1 MTTLFIVIGC
11 IAGFNALYLFF
22 YVMDDIISQIRKSGK
37 PKKQVADLAFLDD
50 LDDLEDEPEKP
61 EKPETFEIYDISS
74 LTEDDDSMPELSPDA
89 LKTLRSYD
97 VRRFIKEE
105 MYWLN
110 DYILDELSR
119 FEMESLMLLFS
130 SYIKYLIRAGQEEDK
145 TFSTL
150 REMLDSSDP
159 YTTMEEADTVEEMI
173 RSTIQHMPIKPD
185 YYGEYLTYKATCEN
199 RPKVLES
206 AKRIL
211 VAIDVNFDV
220 FGMHKEEKRE
230 TTEYAEHV

>member
-1 MTTLFIVIGC
+1 MITLFIVIGC

-22 YVMDDIISQIRKSGK
+22 YVMDDIISQIRKIGK
-37 PKKQVADLAFLDD
+37 PKNKTTDFTFLDD
-50 LDDLEDEPEKP
+50 LDDFEDEPKKP
-61 EKPETFEIYDISS
+61 EKPETFEIYDVSS
-74 LTEDDDSMPELSPDA
+74 LTEDDDSMPELSPNA
-89 LKTLRSYD
+89 LKSLRSYD

-105 MYWLN
+105 MYWLK

-119 FEMESLMLLFS
+119 FEMESLTLLFS
-130 SYIKYLIRAGQEEDK
+130 SYIKYLIRTGQEEDK

-159 YTTMEEADTVEEMI
+159 YTTMEETDTVEEMI
-173 RSTIQHMPIKPD
+173 RSTIRHMPIKPD

-211 VAIDVNFDV
+211 TAIDVHFDV
-220 FGMHKEEKRE
+220 LGMRKEKE
-230 TTEYAEHV
+230 TTDHAEHV

>member
-22 YVMDDIISQIRKSGK
+22 YVMDDIISQIRKIGK
-37 PKKQVADLAFLDD
+37 PKKQAADFTFLDD
-50 LDDLEDEPEKP
+50 LDESEDAPG
-61 EKPETFEIYDISS
+61 KPETYEIYDISS

-119 FEMESLMLLFS
+119 FEMESLTLLFS
-130 SYIKYLIRAGQEEDK
+130 SYIKYLIRTGQEEDK

-159 YTTMEEADTVEEMI
+159 YTSMEEADAVEEMI
-173 RSTIQHMPIKPD
+173 RSTIRHMPIKPD
-185 YYGEYLTYKATCEN
+185 YYGEFLTYKATCEN
-199 RPKVLES
+199 RSKVLES

-220 FGMHKEEKRE
+220 FEMHKEEKKGDD
-230 TTEYAEHV
+230 

>member
-22 YVMDDIISQIRKSGK
+22 YVMDDIISQICKIGK
-37 PKKQVADLAFLDD
+37 PKKQTTDPTFLDE
-50 LDDLEDEPEKP
+50 LDDFEDEPKKP

-89 LKTLRSYD
+89 LKTLRPYD

-105 MYWLN
+105 MYWLK

-119 FEMESLMLLFS
+119 FEMESLTLLFS

-150 REMLDSSDP
+150 REMLENSDP
-159 YTTMEEADTVEEMI
+159 YTSMEEADTVEEMI
-173 RSTIQHMPIKPD
+173 RSTIRHMPIKPD

-211 VAIDVNFDV
+211 VAIDVDFDV
-220 FGMHKEEKRE
+220 FGMHKEEKKE
-230 TTEYAEHV
+230 TTDHAERV

>member
-22 YVMDDIISQIRKSGK
+22 YVMDDIISQIRKIGK
-37 PKKQVADLAFLDD
+37 PKKQTTDYTFLDD
-50 LDDLEDEPEKP
+50 LDELEDAPEKP
-61 EKPETFEIYDISS
+61 EKPETFEIYDASS
-74 LTEDDDSMPELSPDA
+74 LTEDDAMPELSPDA

-105 MYWLN
+105 MFWLK

-119 FEMESLMLLFS
+119 FEMESLTLLFS
-130 SYIKYLIRAGQEEDK
+130 SYIKYLIRTGQEEDK

-159 YTTMEEADTVEEMI
+159 YTSMEEADAVEEMI
-173 RSTIQHMPIKPD
+173 RSTIRHMPIKPD

-220 FGMHKEEKRE
+220 FGMRKEKKKE
-230 TTEYAEHV
+230 TTDHAEHV

>member
-11 IAGFNALYLFF
+11 IAGFNTMYLFF
-22 YVMDDIISQIRKSGK
+22 YVMDDIISQIRKIGK
-37 PKKQVADLAFLDD
+37 PKNKTTDFTFLDD
-50 LDDLEDEPEKP
+50 LDELEDAPEKL
-61 EKPETFEIYDISS
+61 EKSETFEIYDVSS
-74 LTEDDDSMPELSPDA
+74 LVEDDDSMPELSPNA
-89 LKTLRSYD
+89 LKSLRSYD

-105 MYWLN
+105 MYWLK

-119 FEMESLMLLFS
+119 FEMESLTLLFS
-130 SYIKYLIRAGQEEDK
+130 SYIKYLIRTGQEEDK

-150 REMLDSSDP
+150 QEMLESSDP
-159 YTTMEEADTVEEMI
+159 YTSMEEADTVEEMI
-173 RSTIQHMPIKPD
+173 RSTIRHMPIKPD

-211 VAIDVNFDV
+211 VAIDVDFDV
-220 FGMHKEEKRE
+220 FGMHKKGKKE
-230 TTEYAEHV
+230 TTDHAERV

>member
-22 YVMDDIISQIRKSGK
+22 YVMDDIISQIRKIGK
-37 PKKQVADLAFLDD
+37 PKKQTTDYTFLDD
-50 LDDLEDEPEKP
+50 LDELEDAPEKP
-61 EKPETFEIYDISS
+61 EKPETFEIYDASS
-74 LTEDDDSMPELSPDA
+74 LTEDDAMPELSPDA

-105 MYWLN
+105 MFWLK

-119 FEMESLMLLFS
+119 FEMESLTLLFS
-130 SYIKYLIRAGQEEDK
+130 SYIKYLIRTGQEEDK

-159 YTTMEEADTVEEMI
+159 YTSMEEADAVEEMI
-173 RSTIQHMPIKPD
+173 RSTIRHMPIKPD

-220 FGMHKEEKRE
+220 FGMHKKEKKE
-230 TTEYAEHV
+230 TTDHAEHV

>member
-1 MTTLFIVIGC
+1 MNTLFIVIGC

-22 YVMDDIISQIRKSGK
+22 YVMDDLISRIRSIGK
-37 PKKQVADLAFLDD
+37 PKKRTADLGF
-50 LDDLEDEPEKP
+50 LDDLEDEPE
-61 EKPETFEIYDISS
+61 EFEIYDIPP
-74 LTEDDDSMPELSPDA
+74 LAEDDDSMPELSPNA

-110 DYILDELSR
+110 DHILDELSH
-119 FEMESLMLLFS
+119 FEMESLTLLFS
-130 SYIKYLIRAGQEEDK
+130 SYIKYLIRTGQEEDK

-159 YTTMEEADTVEEMI
+159 YTSMEEADTVEEMI
-173 RSTIQHMPIKPD
+173 RSTIRHMPIKPD

-211 VAIDVNFDV
+211 TAIDVHFDV
-220 FGMHKEEKRE
+220 FGMHEEKE
-230 TTEYAEHV
+230 TIDHAEHV

>member
-11 IAGFNALYLFF
+11 IAGFNEIYLFF
-22 YVMDDIISQIRKSGK
+22 YIMDDIVSQIRKIGK
-37 PKKQVADLAFLDD
+37 PKKQATDFTFLDD
-50 LDDLEDEPEKP
+50 LDDLEDEPKKP
-61 EKPETFEIYDISS
+61 EKPETFEIYDVSS
-74 LTEDDDSMPELSPDA
+74 LTGDDDSMPELSPDA
-89 LKTLRSYD
+89 LKSLRSYD

-105 MYWLN
+105 MYWLK

-119 FEMESLMLLFS
+119 FEMESLTLLFS
-130 SYIKYLIRAGQEEDK
+130 SYIKYLIRTGQEEDK

-173 RSTIQHMPIKPD
+173 RSTIRHMPIKPD
-185 YYGEYLTYKATCEN
+185 YLMYKATCEN

-220 FGMHKEEKRE
+220 FGMNKKEKKE
-230 TTEYAEHV
+230 TTDHAEHV

>member
-1 MTTLFIVIGC
+1 MNTLFIAIGC

-22 YVMDDIISQIRKSGK
+22 YVMDDLISKIRSIGK
-37 PKKQVADLAFLDD
+37 PKKQAADLSF
-50 LDDLEDEPEKP
+50 LDDLEDAPEKVEVYEIPPLP
-61 EKPETFEIYDISS
+61 EDEA
-74 LTEDDDSMPELSPDA
+74 MPELSPDA
-89 LKTLRSYD
+89 LKALRSYD

-105 MYWLN
+105 MYWLK
-110 DYILDELSR
+110 DYILDELSH
-119 FEMESLMLLFS
+119 FEMESLTLLFS

-159 YTTMEEADTVEEMI
+159 YTSMDETDTVEELMQ
-173 RSTIQHMPIKPD
+173 STIRHMPIKPD

-199 RPKVLES
+199 RAKVLES

-220 FGMHKEEKRE
+220 FRMHKEEKKE
-230 TTEYAEHV
+230 TTDYAERV

>member
-1 MTTLFIVIGC
+1 MNTLFVVIGC

-22 YVMDDIISQIRKSGK
+22 YVMDDLISRIRSIGK
-37 PKKQVADLAFLDD
+37 PKKRTADLGF
-50 LDDLEDEPEKP
+50 LDDLEDEPE
-61 EKPETFEIYDISS
+61 EFEIYDIPP
-74 LTEDDDSMPELSPDA
+74 LAEDDDSMPELSPNA

-110 DYILDELSR
+110 DHILDELSR
-119 FEMESLMLLFS
+119 FEMESLTLLFS
-130 SYIKYLIRAGQEEDK
+130 AYIKYLIRTGQEEDK

-150 REMLDSSDP
+150 REMLDNSDP
-159 YTTMEEADTVEEMI
+159 YTSMEEADTVEEMM
-173 RSTIQHMPIKPD
+173 RSTIRHMPIKPD

-211 VAIDVNFDV
+211 VAIDVHFDV
-220 FGMHKEEKRE
+220 FGMHKKEKKE
-230 TTEYAEHV
+230 TTDHAGHV

>member
-1 MTTLFIVIGC
+1 MNTLFIVIGC

-22 YVMDDIISQIRKSGK
+22 YVMDDLISRIRSIGK
-37 PKKQVADLAFLDD
+37 PKKRTADLGF
-50 LDDLEDEPEKP
+50 LDDLEDEPE
-61 EKPETFEIYDISS
+61 EFEIYDIPP
-74 LTEDDDSMPELSPDA
+74 LAEDDDSMPELSPNA

-110 DYILDELSR
+110 DHILDELSR
-119 FEMESLMLLFS
+119 FEMESLTLLFS
-130 SYIKYLIRAGQEEDK
+130 AYIKYLIRTGQEEDK

-150 REMLDSSDP
+150 REMLDNSDP
-159 YTTMEEADTVEEMI
+159 YTSMEEADTVEEMM
-173 RSTIQHMPIKPD
+173 RSTIRHMPIKPD

-211 VAIDVNFDV
+211 VAIDVHFDV
-220 FGMHKEEKRE
+220 FGMHKKEKKE
-230 TTEYAEHV
+230 TTDHAECV

>member
-1 MTTLFIVIGC
+1 MSSLFIVIGC
-11 IAGFNALYLFF
+11 IAGFNAIYLFF
-22 YVMDDIISQIRKSGK
+22 YIMDDIVSQIRKISK
-37 PKKQVADLAFLDD
+37 PKKQTADFTFLDD
-50 LDDLEDEPEKP
+50 LDELEDEPEKP

-74 LTEDDDSMPELSPDA
+74 LTEDDDSMPELSTNA
-89 LKTLRSYD
+89 LKSLRSYD

-105 MYWLN
+105 MYWLK

-119 FEMESLMLLFS
+119 FEMESLTLLFS
-130 SYIKYLIRAGQEEDK
+130 SYIKYLIRTGQEEDK

-173 RSTIQHMPIKPD
+173 RSAIRHMPIKPD

>member
-11 IAGFNALYLFF
+11 IAGFNAIYLFF
-22 YVMDDIISQIRKSGK
+22 YVMDDIISQIRKISK
-37 PKKQVADLAFLDD
+37 PKKQAANLTFLDD
-50 LDDLEDEPEKP
+50 LDDFEDEPEKP
-61 EKPETFEIYDISS
+61 EKPEKFEVYE
-74 LTEDDDSMPELSPDA
+74 LHPLPENDDDTMPELSPNA
-89 LKTLRSYD
+89 LKTLRSHD

-105 MYWLN
+105 MYWLK
-110 DYILDELSR
+110 DHILDELSR
-119 FEMESLMLLFS
+119 FEMESLTLLFS

-150 REMLDSSDP
+150 REMLDNSDP
-159 YTTMEEADTVEEMI
+159 YTSMDEADTVEEMI
-173 RSTIQHMPIKPD
+173 QSTIRHMPIKPD

-206 AKRIL
+206 AKRRL

-220 FGMHKEEKRE
+220 FGMHEEKE
-230 TTEYAEHV
+230 TTDHAERV

>member
-1 MTTLFIVIGC
+1 MTTLFIVFGC

-22 YVMDDIISQIRKSGK
+22 YVMDDIISQIRKIGK
-37 PKKQVADLAFLDD
+37 PKKQTTDFTFLDD
-50 LDDLEDEPEKP
+50 LDESEDAP
-61 EKPETFEIYDISS
+61 EKPETYEIYDISS

-119 FEMESLMLLFS
+119 FEMESLTLLFS
-130 SYIKYLIRAGQEEDK
+130 SYIKHLIRTGQEEDK

-173 RSTIQHMPIKPD
+173 RSTIRHMPIKPD

-220 FGMHKEEKRE
+220 FGMHKKEKKE
-230 TTEYAEHV
+230 TTDHAERV

>member
-50 LDDLEDEPEKP
+50 LDESENEP
-61 EKPETFEIYDISS
+61 EKPETFEIYNISS
-74 LTEDDDSMPELSPDA
+74 LTEDGDSMPELSPDA

-105 MYWLN
+105 MYWLK

-119 FEMESLMLLFS
+119 FEMESLTLLFS

-150 REMLDSSDP
+150 REMLENSDP
-159 YTTMEEADTVEEMI
+159 NTSMEEADTVEEMI
-173 RSTIQHMPIKPD
+173 RSTIRHMPIKPD

-211 VAIDVNFDV
+211 VAIDVDFDV
-220 FGMHKEEKRE
+220 FGMHKEEKKE
-230 TTEYAEHV
+230 TTDHAERV

>member
-1 MTTLFIVIGC
+1 MNTLFIVIGC

-22 YVMDDIISQIRKSGK
+22 YVMDDLISRIRSIGN
-37 PKKQVADLAFLDD
+37 PKKRTADLGF
-50 LDDLEDEPEKP
+50 LDDLEDEPE
-61 EKPETFEIYDISS
+61 EFEIYDIPP
-74 LTEDDDSMPELSPDA
+74 LAEDDDSMPELSPNA

-110 DYILDELSR
+110 DHILNELSH
-119 FEMESLMLLFS
+119 FEMESLTLLFS
-130 SYIKYLIRAGQEEDK
+130 SYIKYLIRTGQEEDK

-159 YTTMEEADTVEEMI
+159 YTTMEETDTVEEMI
-173 RSTIQHMPIKPD
+173 RSTIRHMPIKPD

-220 FGMHKEEKRE
+220 FGMHKEEKKE
-230 TTEYAEHV
+230 TTDHAEHV

>member
-11 IAGFNALYLFF
+11 IAGFNAIYLFF
-22 YVMDDIISQIRKSGK
+22 YVMDDIISQIRKIGK
-37 PKKQVADLAFLDD
+37 PKKQTADFTFLDD
-50 LDDLEDEPEKP
+50 LDE
-61 EKPETFEIYDISS
+61 S
-74 LTEDDDSMPELSPDA
+74 EDDDSMPELSPDA

-105 MYWLN
+105 MYWLK

-119 FEMESLMLLFS
+119 FEMESLTLLFS
-130 SYIKYLIRAGQEEDK
+130 SYIKYLIRTGQEEDK

-159 YTTMEEADTVEEMI
+159 YTSMEEADTVEEMI
-173 RSTIQHMPIKPD
+173 RSTIRHMPIKPD

-211 VAIDVNFDV
+211 VAIDVDFNV
-220 FGMHKEEKRE
+220 FGMHKEEKKE
-230 TTEYAEHV
+230 TTDHAERV

>member
-1 MTTLFIVIGC
+1 MNTLFIVIGC

-22 YVMDDIISQIRKSGK
+22 YVMDDLISRIRSIGK
-37 PKKQVADLAFLDD
+37 PKKRTADLGF
-50 LDDLEDEPEKP
+50 LDDLEDEPE
-61 EKPETFEIYDISS
+61 EFEIYDIPP
-74 LTEDDDSMPELSPDA
+74 LAEDDDSMPELSPNA

-110 DYILDELSR
+110 DHILDELSR
-119 FEMESLMLLFS
+119 FEMESLTLLFS
-130 SYIKYLIRAGQEEDK
+130 AYIKYLIRTGQEEDK

-150 REMLDSSDP
+150 REMLDNSDP
-159 YTTMEEADTVEEMI
+159 YTSMEEADTVEEMM
-173 RSTIQHMPIKPD
+173 RSTIRHMPIKPD

-211 VAIDVNFDV
+211 VAIDVHFDV
-220 FGMHKEEKRE
+220 FGMHKKEKKE
-230 TTEYAEHV
+230 TTDHAGHV

>member
-1 MTTLFIVIGC
+1 MNTLFIVIGC

-22 YVMDDIISQIRKSGK
+22 YVMDDLISRIRSIGK
-37 PKKQVADLAFLDD
+37 PKKRTADLGF
-50 LDDLEDEPEKP
+50 LDDLEDEPE
-61 EKPETFEIYDISS
+61 EFEIYDIPP
-74 LTEDDDSMPELSPDA
+74 LAEDDDSMPELSPNA

-110 DYILDELSR
+110 DHILNELSH
-119 FEMESLMLLFS
+119 FEMESLTLLFS
-130 SYIKYLIRAGQEEDK
+130 SYIKYLIRTGQEEDK

-150 REMLDSSDP
+150 REMPDNSDP
-159 YTTMEEADTVEEMI
+159 CASMEEADTVEEMI
-173 RSTIQHMPIKPD
+173 RSTIRHMPIKPD

-199 RPKVLES
+199 RPKGLES

-211 VAIDVNFDV
+211 TAIDVHFDV
-220 FGMHKEEKRE
+220 FGMYEEKE
-230 TTEYAEHV
+230 TIDHAEHV

>member
-1 MTTLFIVIGC
+1 MNTLFIVIGC

-22 YVMDDIISQIRKSGK
+22 YVMDDLIFRIRSIGK
-37 PKKQVADLAFLDD
+37 PKKRMADLGFLN
-50 LDDLEDEPEKP
+50 DLEDE
-61 EKPETFEIYDISS
+61 PETFEIYDIPPLSED
-74 LTEDDDSMPELSPDA
+74 EDDAVPELSPNA

-110 DYILDELSR
+110 DHILDELSR
-119 FEMESLMLLFS
+119 FEMESLTLLFS
-130 SYIKYLIRAGQEEDK
+130 AYIKYLIRTGQEEDK

-150 REMLDSSDP
+150 REMLDNSDP
-159 YTTMEEADTVEEMI
+159 YTSMEEADTVEEMI
-173 RSTIQHMPIKPD
+173 RSTIRHMPIKPD

-211 VAIDVNFDV
+211 VAIDVHFDV
-220 FGMHKEEKRE
+220 FRMHEEKE
-230 TTEYAEHV
+230 TIDHAEHV

>member
-1 MTTLFIVIGC
+1 MITLFIVIGC

-22 YVMDDIISQIRKSGK
+22 YVMDDIISQIRKIGK
-37 PKKQVADLAFLDD
+37 PKNKTTDFTFLDD
-50 LDDLEDEPEKP
+50 LDDFEDEPKKP
-61 EKPETFEIYDISS
+61 EKPETFEIYDVSS
-74 LTEDDDSMPELSPDA
+74 LTEDDDSMPELSPNA
-89 LKTLRSYD
+89 LKSLRSYD

-119 FEMESLMLLFS
+119 FEMESLTLLFS
-130 SYIKYLIRAGQEEDK
+130 SYIKYLIRTGQEEDK

-159 YTTMEEADTVEEMI
+159 YTTMEKTDTVEEMI
-173 RSTIQHMPIKPD
+173 RSTIRHMPIKPD

-211 VAIDVNFDV
+211 TAIDVHFDV
-220 FGMHKEEKRE
+220 LGMRKEKE
-230 TTEYAEHV
+230 TTDHAEHV